1 MSVAANVGYTDC
13 YYSAVAFVNRVDELA
28 ALQAWWERPNAR
40 PALVWGRRRVG
51 KTALLQHFAAATDAP
66 VVFHTGTGETAA
78 AEIATLSRQIAAVLP
93 DRMRDLATQPYGTW
107 RDILDHLA
115 RAARDSR
122 VLLILDEFP
131 ELIGSSPALPGILRA
146 FLDDVHEHTQLRI
159 IFSGS
164 AIRTIDEMR
173 EYRAPLYGR
182 FDLTLLLHQFRP
194 HEAALM
200 LPDLAPADRARVY
213 GIAGG
218 TPLYLS
224 WWDQRASITENLL
237 ELTGRPGSPLLTEG
251 LLVMATEVGAGE
263 HTTGVL
269 TAIAAGRTKH
279 GEIKDAIGAD
289 PTRTLDRLVEM
300 RIIERLLPVTEQGT
314 RSRRRIYR
322 ITDNYLAF
330 YLGPLMR
337 FRAEIE
343 RGLGK
348 TIVSSLA
355 AFLDQHMGPVYE
367 EAFREYLR
375 RVANQ
380 GALGEG
386 IVAVGPWWSA
396 DSQQEIDAV
405 VLAQRELT
413 RVPVLVG
420 ESKWTQSVD
429 AVRIKAGLIRKA
441 AALTP
446 DTDELSYVVC
456 ARDAVEHPDTQTR
469 AVTAADIFTA

>member
-1 MSVAANVGYTDC
+1 MS
-13 YYSAVAFVNRVDELA
+13 FVNRHDELA
-28 ALQAWWERPNAR
+28 ALRAWWERPHAR

-51 KTALLQHFAAATDAP
+51 KTALLQHFAAATRAP
-66 VVFHTGTGETAA
+66 VIFHTGTGEPAA
-78 AEIATLSRQIAAVLP
+78 AEIATLSRQTAGALP
-93 DRMRDLATQPYGTW
+93 DGLRDLATQPYGTW

-115 RAARDSR
+115 RAARNAR

-131 ELIGSSPALPGILRA
+131 ELIASSPALPGILRA
-146 FLDDVHEHTQLRI
+146 FLDEVREHTELRI

-182 FDLTLLLHQFRP
+182 FDLTLQLHQFRP

-200 LPDLAPADRARVY
+200 LPDLTPADRARVY

-237 ELTGRPGSPLLTEG
+237 DLAGRPGSPLLTEG

-263 HTTGVL
+263 YTAGVL

-279 GEIKDAIGAD
+279 SEIKDAIGVD
-289 PTRTLDRLVEM
+289 PSRTLDRLIEM
-300 RIIERLLPVTEQGT
+300 RIIERVFPVTEQGT

-367 EAFREYLR
+367 EAFREHLR
-375 RVANQ
+375 RLAND

-386 IVAVGPWWSA
+386 IVAIGPWWSD

-405 VLAQRELT
+405 VLAQRDLT
-413 RVPVLVG
+413 RVPVLAG
-420 ESKWTQSVD
+420 ESKWAHSVD
-429 AVRIKAGLIRKA
+429 AGRIKAGLIRKA
-441 AALTP
+441 AALTSHAE
-446 DTDELSYVVC
+446 DLSYVVC
-456 ARDAVEHPDTQTR
+456 ARDAVEHPDDQTR
-469 AVTAADIFTA
+469 AVTAVDIFTA